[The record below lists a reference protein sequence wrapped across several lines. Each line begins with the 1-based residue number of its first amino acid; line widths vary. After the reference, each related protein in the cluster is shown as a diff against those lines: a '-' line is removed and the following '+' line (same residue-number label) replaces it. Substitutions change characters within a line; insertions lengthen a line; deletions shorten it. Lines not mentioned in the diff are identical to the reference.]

1 MAINV
6 IRDRGIIT
14 WRGEGGWEMGE
25 IWRGARRVGGGG
37 GGGGGVGKW
46 VKYAP
51 KLGYTPPLIKQN
63 LFSNPPHIMII
74 LRLTSPPHP
83 TLEKSLLQLIPS
95 YLVSTCWISFSGT
108 NITSNDSSTY
118 VKEWSESLDSELVS
132 SWHELWDSS
141 SSTASLAL
149 RFPHAW
155 VKSSI

>member
-1 MAINV
+1 M
-6 IRDRGIIT
+6 
-14 WRGEGGWEMGE
+14 
-25 IWRGARRVGGGG
+25 GGG

-51 KLGYTPPLIKQN
+51 KLGHTPPLIKQN

-74 LRLTSPPHP
+74 LRLTPPP
-83 TLEKSLLQLIPS
+83 PPLEKSLFPLIPS
-95 YLVSTCWISFSGT
+95 YLVSTCWISSSGT
-108 NITSNDSSTY
+108 NITPNDSSTY
-118 VKEWSESLDSELVS
+118 VKETEESPESPDSELVS
-132 SWHELWDSS
+132 SWHELGDSS